1 MSDLGDFNPDPAEGP
16 NPKPTR
22 SEPADF
28 GGGESTGVQDLL
40 GGDDTDTDESDMPT
54 EPQRLEE
61 TMQETETTHTVNE
74 SADKIVLTTN
84 VKRGTGTRDEDKIRV
99 KVKGEK
105 PQITAA
111 KLADTL
117 AALENHGVAEQ
128 LRGTQAGDDE

>member
-16 NPKPTR
+16 NPEPTR

-40 GGDDTDTDESDMPT
+40 GGDDTADESDMPT

>member
-1 MSDLGDFNPDPAEGP
+1 MSDLGDFNP
-16 NPKPTR
+16 
-22 SEPADF
+22 
-28 GGGESTGVQDLL
+28 
-40 GGDDTDTDESDMPT
+40 DESDMPT

-61 TMQETETTHTVNE
+61 TMQETETTHTVSE

-128 LRGTQAGDDE
+128 LRGTQAGNDE

>member
-1 MSDLGDFNPDPAEGP
+1 MSDLGDFEADGGREE
-16 NPKPTR
+16 PTR

-40 GGDDTDTDESDMPT
+40 GGDDTDTDESDMLT

>member
-1 MSDLGDFNPDPAEGP
+1 MSDLGDFDPDPDREE
-16 NPKPTR
+16 PTR